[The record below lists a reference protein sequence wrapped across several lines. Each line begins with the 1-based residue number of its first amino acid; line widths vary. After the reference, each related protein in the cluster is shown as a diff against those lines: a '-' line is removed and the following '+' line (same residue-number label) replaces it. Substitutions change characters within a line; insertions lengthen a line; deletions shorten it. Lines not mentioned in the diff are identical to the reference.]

1 MAGLIYD
8 EKTLVQNQMYKYDK
22 YLHTRINRY
31 TGDTRTLVTYWNI
44 NDAETSTSLGMNTHY
59 QILGVDSPLRFDK
72 IENMVLLGFN
82 QASPNDD
89 KQVTGTSIRNYGVSG
104 ECYIIPGTIMPKEN
118 DMFIVNHLRMEHVFR
133 VTQVTQDGLTTD
145 GSYRIAY
152 SLYTT
157 NPKEIC
163 FLEKQTVKLFVM
175 DLQTVGGT
183 DLTPV
188 IGKQDYDH
196 RHRLIKMVDDMVEN
210 YIARYYDERHN
221 CFLLHLNGK
230 TVFDVCA
237 HYFMARTGIMICDNH
252 TRNVV
257 LSDNKLRTNE
267 LEYLYQK
274 SPYKWIER
282 DAPLSYL
289 ETFKYHYVKASQYPF
304 SSFALYDQGD
314 IDIIY
319 PHDPWC
325 DMEYCHMYFPLKV
338 YEVLE
343 SDCDCRCCCEC
354 DCKNCQKRYACHRD
368 WNLKRRDYV
377 SLIHNFIHGNIK
389 SINDLSPYI
398 GDQLFDMSMS
408 EQIFLWTPMIIYI
421 IKQTLKIKD

>member
-22 YLHTRINRY
+22 YLHTRMNKY
-31 TGDTRTLVTYWNI
+31 TGDARTLVTYWNI
-44 NDAETSTSLGMNTHY
+44 NDAETTTSLGMGTHY
-59 QILGVDSPLRFDK
+59 QILGVDSPLRYDR

-82 QASPNDD
+82 QAAPNDD
-89 KQVTGTSIRNYGVSG
+89 KQVTGSTIRNYGVSG
-104 ECYIIPGTIMPKEN
+104 ECFIIPGTIMPREN
-118 DMFIVNHLRMEHVFR
+118 DMFIVNHLRMEHIFR

-145 GSYRIAY
+145 GSYRISY

-163 FLEKQTVKLFVM
+163 FLEKQTVNKMIM
-175 DLQTVGGT
+175 DLQTIGGS

-188 IGKQDYDH
+188 IGEKDYDH
-196 RHRLIKMVDDMVEN
+196 RSRLIRMVDDMVEN
-210 YIARYYDERHN
+210 YIARYYDEKHN
-221 CFLLHLNGK
+221 CFLLHLNGR
-230 TVFDVCA
+230 TLFDVCG
-237 HYFMARTGIMICDNH
+237 HYFMARTGVMICDNH

-257 LSDNKLRTNE
+257 LTDNKLRTSE

-274 SPYKWIER
+274 SPFKWIER

-289 ETFKYHYVKASQYPF
+289 DTFKYHLVKASQYPS
-304 SSFALYDQGD
+304 SSFALYGED

-325 DMEYCHMYFPLKV
+325 NMEYCHMYFPLKV

-354 DCKNCQKRYACHRD
+354 DCKNCQKAYACHKD

-389 SINDLSPYI
+389 SIHDLSPYI

-408 EQIFLWTPMIIYI
+408 EQIYLWTPMIIYI
-421 IKQTLKIKD
+421 IKQTLKIK

>member
-1 MAGLIYD
+1 
-8 EKTLVQNQMYKYDK
+8 
-22 YLHTRINRY
+22 
-31 TGDTRTLVTYWNI
+31 
-44 NDAETSTSLGMNTHY
+44 
-59 QILGVDSPLRFDK
+59 
-72 IENMVLLGFN
+72 
-82 QASPNDD
+82 
-89 KQVTGTSIRNYGVSG
+89 
-104 ECYIIPGTIMPKEN
+104 
-118 DMFIVNHLRMEHVFR
+118 
-133 VTQVTQDGLTTD
+133 
-145 GSYRIAY
+145 
-152 SLYTT
+152 
-157 NPKEIC
+157 
-163 FLEKQTVKLFVM
+163 
-175 DLQTVGGT
+175 
-183 DLTPV
+183 
-188 IGKQDYDH
+188 
-196 RHRLIKMVDDMVEN
+196 MVDDMVEN

>member
-157 NPKEIC
+157 NPREIC
-163 FLEKQTVKLFVM
+163 FLEKQTVKHFVM

-389 SINDLSPYI
+389 SIDDLSPYI

>member
-89 KQVTGTSIRNYGVSG
+89 KQITGTSIRNYGISG

-157 NPKEIC
+157 NPQEIC
-163 FLEKQTVKLFVM
+163 FLEKQTVKNFVM